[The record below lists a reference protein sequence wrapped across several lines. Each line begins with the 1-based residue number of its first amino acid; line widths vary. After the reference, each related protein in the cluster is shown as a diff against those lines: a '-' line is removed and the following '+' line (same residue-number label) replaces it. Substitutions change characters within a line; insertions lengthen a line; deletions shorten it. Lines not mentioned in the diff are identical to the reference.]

1 MLKAY
6 KYRLYPN
13 SQQEVL
19 LNKHFGCARFIYNW
33 GLDLKIKA
41 YQNNKS
47 KLSKFDL
54 DKNITE
60 LKKKEEYSWLKEVN
74 SQSLQASNRHLDVAF
89 SNFFRKHNSFPK
101 FKSKKNNYHSFEIP
115 ANIILDIENNKVSIP
130 KFKEGINLVISRI
143 PKGEIRQATVSKTPS
158 GKYFISILCETNEIN
173 KPKNE
178 INYNDSIG
186 IDLGVKDFL
195 ITSNG
200 IKYENNKYL
209 SKLEKKLSEEQK
221 KLSKK
226 VKGSNN
232 RNKQRI
238 KVAKIHE
245 KISNQRLDYLHK
257 LSSKLISEN
266 KTICIED
273 LNVSNMIKNH
283 KLSKAITD
291 VSWSKFIELL
301 TYKAEWYGVN
311 ILQIGRFEPSSKMC
325 SCGIINK
332 GLTLNEREWT
342 CQACG
347 THHDRDILAANN
359 IKNFALNAIGLE
371 QSKLTPMES
380 KSIDPHRYRN
390 PVSI

>member
-13 SQQEVL
+13 SQQEML
-19 LNKHFGCARFIYNW
+19 LNKHFGCARFIYNL

-60 LKKKEEYSWLKEVN
+60 LKKKEEYSWLKDVN

-158 GKYFISILCETNEIN
+158 GKYFISILCETHEIN

-178 INYNDSIG
+178 ISYNNSIG
-186 IDLGVKDFL
+186 IDLGIKDFL

-209 SKLEKKLSEEQK
+209 SKLEKKLSKEQN
-221 KLSKK
+221 KLNKK

-257 LSSKLISEN
+257 LSTKLISEN

-273 LNVSNMIKNH
+273 LNVSNMVKNH
-283 KLSKAITD
+283 KLSKAISD
-291 VSWSKFIELL
+291 VSWSTFIRLL

-325 SCGIINK
+325 SCGVINK
-332 GLTLNEREWT
+332 ELSLNERDWT
-342 CQACG
+342 CKTCG

-371 QSKLTPMES
+371 QPELTPMES
-380 KSIDPHRYRN
+380 KSIDTHRYRN
-390 PVSI
+390 PISL